1 MCSTNA
7 LECPLC
13 CQTNF
18 PNLDALR
25 SSLVKVTS
33 NPLKCPIC
41 AEILVGGL
49 DKLTI
54 HLFGH
59 TIPIVDHFHKATR
72 TITATTTTSSNIKR
86 SESLKSVRKTK
97 TGRRE
102 QTKNNSAQPTF
113 VIVPSISSQAIC
125 ATIADTTAQNNV
137 GNLLPLAPVGHAL
150 TAVPHLYQRSPQQP
164 QHQLQNK
171 TTAIVLPTL
180 TPIYDQKPKKENCR
194 CDYCDFYFEDA
205 NILSL
210 HMRLVHKMQQ
220 GITNVSHATASNNMI
235 EDLYNQNAE
244 NNKFQCNLCSKY
256 FKMKGSLR
264 IHLKVAH
271 LGFSNSSK
279 KKGSSTDHGT
289 ASPGKVGH
297 TSRNNLKMDNT
308 FNAPSPSTHS
318 DCSGGNIGLTSLDT
332 NGTIQIGEEAVLT
345 RNNNSPRSPKSPQD
359 ISKNWECDI
368 CAKTFTTKYFLKKH
382 KRLHTGEFIY
392 IL

>member
-1 MCSTNA
+1 MCSTNG
-7 LECPLC
+7 LQCPLC

-41 AEILVGGL
+41 DEILVGGL

-59 TIPIVDHFHKATR
+59 TIPIIDNFHKATK
-72 TITATTTTSSNIKR
+72 TITTTTTTSASPNIKR

-97 TGRRE
+97 TVRKE
-102 QTKNNSAQPTF
+102 QTKNNLAQPTF
-113 VIVPSISSQAIC
+113 VIVPSMSSQTVC
-125 ATIADTTAQNNV
+125 ATIGDPTGQTNV
-137 GNLLPLAPVGHAL
+137 GNLLPSVPAEHTL
-150 TAVPHLYQRSPQQP
+150 TAVPHLYQRPSQQS
-164 QHQLQNK
+164 QHQIQHE
-171 TTAIVLPTL
+171 TTGIVLPTL
-180 TPIYDQKPKKENCR
+180 TPIYDQKSKKENCR
-194 CDYCDFYFEDA
+194 CDFCDFYFEDA

-220 GITNVSHATASNNMI
+220 GINNVSHATASNNSI
-235 EDLYNQNAE
+235 DDLYNQNTE
-244 NNKFQCNLCSKY
+244 KNKFQCNLCSKY

-279 KKGSSTDHGT
+279 KRGSSTDHGT
-289 ASPGKVGH
+289 ASPGKVGQ
-297 TSRNNLKMDNT
+297 TTKNNLKLN
-308 FNAPSPSTHS
+308 NEYCPNSS
-318 DCSGGNIGLTSLDT
+318 NIGLTLDT
-332 NGTIQIGEEAVLT
+332 NGKIQIVEEAVLQ
-345 RNNNSPRSPKSPQD
+345 RNNNSPKSPKSPQD
-359 ISKNWECDI
+359 INKNWECDI

-382 KRLHTGEFIY
+382 KRLHTGE
-392 IL
+392 